1 MKSEERHKLET
12 NYLADHL
19 GDGISKIKPY
29 TNLII
34 GGIALLIIG
43 GVVYAIFQ
51 NSNANKNA
59 EAWHEMFLANGDSD
73 MLTKVYEDYENT
85 AAAPW
90 ARQRQ
95 ADSQLARALDQVYVD
110 KDQAMELTKQA
121 KENYEAV
128 LSASTDPMLRTR
140 ATLGLAKACE
150 TEGDAD
156 GAITHYRKLLTMDL
170 ENKAL
175 EKEVTRRIAWL
186 DSEESKEFLAWYKS
200 FQPTKAA
207 PIGLPSNLNQV
218 PSSPDMTLPEYK
230 PTGIG
235 QQPLSGP
242 EAIATPPI
250 INPPAEGSTDPNAS
264 GTAPTTPPIADPTAP
279 TEPNASAETPATPA
293 APPTDGSGTTPN
305 GGGQ

>member
-19 GDGISKIKPY
+19 GDSISKVKPY

-34 GGIALLIIG
+34 GGFALLIIG
-43 GVVYAIFQ
+43 GVVYAVIQ

-95 ADSQLARALDQVYVD
+95 ADSQLARAIDQVYID
-110 KDQAMELTKQA
+110 KDQAMELAKQA
-121 KENYEAV
+121 KENYEEV
-128 LSASTDPMLRTR
+128 LKKSFDPMLRSR

-150 TEGDAD
+150 TEGDAE
-156 GAITHYRKLLTMDL
+156 GAVTHYRKLLTMDL

-175 EKEVTRRIAWL
+175 ETEVTRRIAWL
-186 DSEESKEFLAWYKS
+186 ESEDSKEFLAWYKS
-200 FQPTKAA
+200 FQPTKSA

-218 PSSPDMTLPEYK
+218 PSSPDLTLPEYK
-230 PTGIG
+230 PTGLG

-250 INPPAEGSTDPNAS
+250 VNPPAEGSTDPSAA
-264 GTAPTTPPIADPTAP
+264 TPAPTTPPIADPNAP
-279 TEPNASAETPATPA
+279 VETPAA
-293 APPTDGSGTTPN
+293 APAEGAAPRTEGAGTTPS